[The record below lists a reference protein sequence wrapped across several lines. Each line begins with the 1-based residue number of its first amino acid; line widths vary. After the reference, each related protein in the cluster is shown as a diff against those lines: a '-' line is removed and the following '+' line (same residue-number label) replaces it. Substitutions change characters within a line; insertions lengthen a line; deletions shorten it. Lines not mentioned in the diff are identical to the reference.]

1 MSRALIA
8 SFLVA
13 SLILGMF
20 MFVPDN
26 SAEYDEEYYEDQP
39 YLQYDF
45 HIHSLRTK
53 HWYNHT
59 HGEYGFPDQHL
70 IAFPGDENFEYPE
83 LTGSVY
89 LRREY
94 SQEESQEF
102 RKLAVKSFTLYTMD
116 QNYKK
121 IVNEIL
127 NETEMGVLSPE
138 EAIIEIADITNSTN
152 SIYFDYINKEIPA
165 KELITLEMIKWI
177 RDEFDIKSML
187 TNIPS
192 TNLDNRISFFN
203 ETIKSYSAGDIDANE
218 CMAYLEH
225 ESNIEHYHENHNE
238 AVSLNI
244 PTIRVDDVQAV
255 FTDWHFESVGPSSS
269 LLGSLSGNDQE
280 RLWIGQWLHVTFPN
294 LTHTAKEYTVYFDWP
309 EEDFTGKET
318 SFFFSVGQ
326 GQIITEVSTEN
337 SVDYMGYSSLEES
350 YQEWFS
356 FQGKNGSINPVTVKF
371 SPGYG
376 KTEGSTDWQD
386 AVDYATTLTYQNQSG
401 HLATITTL
409 EEAELVY
416 SLLDGSS
423 YWLGGFHNLSSP
435 EYTEPSG
442 GWEWI
447 TGEPFNHTLWPTSNE
462 FDGRFCYDEVNKERL
477 WDRDKDTCVGNN
489 YVWVSEYYIEPNEAG
504 EEDCL
509 EAWGFDKQLNDGYCK
524 SRGWMGFVVEYE
536 LNGSNHYEAYVPT
549 WEWDAEN
556 ETDVFTYV
564 LATPLTDNERN
575 DILKEDGD
583 PDADNDGIVD
593 KFDDDDDNDGIVDE
607 NDMDDDNDGIDDD
620 NDRCPGTPIGEDI
633 DEEGCSASQLLGEIT
648 TEDGGLPSL
657 SFMAT
662 LVSII
667 GITIIRKRYV

>member
-1 MSRALIA
+1 MLRALFGL
-8 SFLVA
+8 FLVA

-59 HGEYGFPDQHL
+59 YGEYGFPDQHL

-102 RKLAVKSFTLYTMD
+102 RKLAIKSFTLYTMD

-121 IVNEIL
+121 IINEIL
-127 NETEMGVLSPE
+127 NETEMGFLTPE

-192 TNLDNRISFFN
+192 TNLDNRISFVN
-203 ETIKSYSAGDIDANE
+203 ETIKSYSAGDINANE
-218 CMAYLEH
+218 CMAYLEN
-225 ESNIEHYHENHNE
+225 ESNIEHYYENHNE
-238 AVSLNI
+238 EVSLNI

-269 LLGSLSGNDQE
+269 LLGPLSGNDQE

-318 SFFFSVGQ
+318 NFFFSVGQ

-356 FQGKNGSINPVTVKF
+356 FQGKNGSIDPVTVKF

-416 SLLDGSS
+416 SLLDGGS

-509 EAWGFDKQLNDGYCK
+509 EAWGFDKQLNDAYCK

-564 LATPLTDNERN
+564 LATPLTDDERN
-575 DILKEDGD
+575 DILKEEGD

-593 KFDDDDDNDGIVDE
+593 EFDDDDDNDGIVDE